1 MPNKNLNIKK
11 EKSKFQTAFI
21 KTWNSF
27 KGSIPIIITVLMFIS
42 VLQVYLPKEG
52 YAAIFSGNT
61 FTDSFVGA
69 LLGSVSLG
77 NPIISYIIGGEL
89 LKNGVSLMA
98 ITAFLVSWVTVGI
111 IQIPVEAYFFGKK
124 FALVRNIVSFFGAM
138 FIGILTFLLM
148 KI

>member
-52 YAAIFSGNT
+52 YVAIFSGNT

>member
-27 KGSIPIIITVLMFIS
+27 KESMPIIITVLMFIS

>member
-1 MPNKNLNIKK
+1 MDDNKQNKK
-11 EKSKFQTAFI
+11 EKNEFKTAFT

-27 KGSIPIIITVLMFIS
+27 KVSIPIIITVLMLIS

-52 YAAIFSGNT
+52 YTAIFTGNT

-69 LLGSVSLG
+69 MLGSVSLG

-89 LKNGVSLMA
+89 LKNGVSLIA
-98 ITAFLVSWVTVGI
+98 ITAFLISWVTVGI
-111 IQIPVEAYFFGKK
+111 IQTPVEAYFFGKR
-124 FALVRNIVSFFGAM
+124 FALIRNIVSFFGAM